1 MESKSD
7 MAAGLPKIKFLGVGG
22 AGANIADALAA
33 LALPNIEIAAAD
45 TDAERL
51 KNSSAAVKIRLGDS
65 EQTKFGT
72 GGDTVLGKEAALAAA
87 AKLENFAAGSDVFIT
102 AGAVGGGTAS
112 MALSLLAKISSSLE
126 IPLTICF
133 CVQPLSIEGE
143 ERRTLA
149 ATASRYI
156 GRRVHA
162 MVELPNDAILARSE
176 LSVEEAFERANGYAV
191 NAAASVARM
200 LSKSGIVNIDFPSLS
215 RAFSE
220 RGRETLFASAV
231 GRGEDCAGAA
241 LEALR
246 ASPFLKRQEMKA
258 DSLFISVRCPRGF
271 EMNKMQRILEGAA
284 GEFSSGKRAVFGAI
298 VEPEFSDEVEIT
310 LMGQMPPKTRE
321 RAAEEPF
328 AEESQARGEQSG
340 QEGKKSA
347 VAFSNSAEERP
358 VRARVAC
365 ESNRENSSVR
375 QRASGNQ
382 YIFPQASSPQVSPAQ
397 HSAPGDDAKQREFK
411 FVEKSQQR
419 GFFEDTPPNMRN
431 GEDLDVPTF
440 MRRCMK
446 INL

>member
-1 MESKSD
+1 MDSKSD
-7 MAAGLPKIKFLGVGG
+7 MSAGLPKIKFLGVGG
-22 AGANIADALAA
+22 AGANIADALAT
-33 LALPNIEIAAAD
+33 LNLPNVEIAVAD

-51 KNSSAAVKIRLGDS
+51 KNSPNVVKIRLGDG

-72 GGDTVLGKEAALAAA
+72 GGDTVLGKEAALASA

-112 MALSLLAKISSSLE
+112 MALSLMAKISSSLE

-162 MVELPNDAILARSE
+162 MVELPNDAILARCE
-176 LSVEEAFERANGYAV
+176 LSVEEAFSRANGYAV
-191 NAAASVARM
+191 QAAASVARM

-231 GRGEDCAGAA
+231 GRGEDCADGA

-284 GEFSSGKRAVFGAI
+284 GEFSNGKRAVFGAVI
-298 VEPEFSDEVEIT
+298 EPKFSGEVEIT
-310 LMGQMPPKTRE
+310 LMGQMPPKARE
-321 RAAEEPF
+321 RAAEDPF
-328 AEESQARGEQSG
+328 AEESRGGQSG
-340 QEGKKSA
+340 QSGQTGEKSV
-347 VAFSNSAEERP
+347 VAFSNSAAERP
-358 VRARVAC
+358 VRVRAAE
-365 ESNRENSSVR
+365 ESNREAPSVR
-375 QRASGNQ
+375 PRAAESR
-382 YIFPQASSPQVSPAQ
+382 
-397 HSAPGDDAKQREFK
+397 SAFSQSAAKPPESQNDDAKQREFK